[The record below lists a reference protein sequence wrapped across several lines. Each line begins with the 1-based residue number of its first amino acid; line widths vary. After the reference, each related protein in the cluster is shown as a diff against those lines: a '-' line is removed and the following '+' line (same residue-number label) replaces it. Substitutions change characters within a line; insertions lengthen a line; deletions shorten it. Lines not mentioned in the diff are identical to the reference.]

1 MKRFICLALF
11 CLTTFTMSAQKKAD
25 CDQLTIR
32 FNGLIDSDETN
43 QLFFEVSNV
52 LYTGSLYYYPGFLLL
67 NEQGDTVAI
76 EEVKYYGIG
85 TNFQTH
91 LLDLTGEI
99 SFPFV
104 GRLELFGSY
113 YSKRFCSF
121 PIEIEQVAYVSL
133 EEIERESIKVGLNYA
148 GDHVVIDLG
157 GNDITS
163 EYLDYHFNITNEQG
177 KEIYNAEIDTD
188 ITFIPV
194 EILGGTG
201 NYFVSIWDEINEKL
215 LPVRQIQIE

>member
-1 MKRFICLALF
+1 
-11 CLTTFTMSAQKKAD
+11 MSAQKKAD

-32 FNGLIDSDETN
+32 FNGLIDSGETD

-52 LYTGSLYYYPGFLLL
+52 MYTGSLYYYPGFLLL
-67 NEQGDTVAI
+67 NEQGDTIAR

-85 TNFQTH
+85 TSFQTH
-91 LLDLTGEI
+91 LLELTDDI

-113 YSKRFCSF
+113 YSKKFCSF
-121 PIEIEQVAYVSL
+121 PIEIEEAEYVSL
-133 EEIERESIKVGLNYA
+133 EEVEREVVKVALNYA

-163 EYLDYHFNITNEQG
+163 EYLEYHFNLTNVQG
-177 KEIYNAEIDTD
+177 QEVYTGEIDTD
-188 ITFIPV
+188 IFFIPV
-194 EILGGTG
+194 DLLGGAG
-201 NYFVSIWDEINEKL
+201 SYYISVWDGINKKL
-215 LPVRQIQIE
+215 LPTRHFLIE